1 MGRRLSFFGFAFLIL
16 GIAIRGVCLF
26 GQLALLFFFFLLFL
40 CQFFL
45 AFLEFIIGLCQ
56 KFPSVKNAFRP

>member
-26 GQLALLFFFFLLFL
+26 GQLALLFFFFLLF
-40 CQFFL
+40 FASSFL
-45 AFLEFIIGLCQ
+45 RFSNL
-56 KFPSVKNAFRP
+56 